1 MEPFKSPLFARLTE
15 AQLLRTEREAR
26 TTDDQLS
33 DDLLYGIG
41 NEVSDAGAPEMTPAY
56 IRSRR
61 FGRCLL
67 GGLKPEEVRGF
78 LDEVADALYSAQT
91 LKFENRIRVKSLE
104 ADVEAPT
111 VTQASVTPS
120 NAFQHAQPQATAI
133 SRQEEHKDTAAASR
147 LNVLRSTALQ
157 EVEALLHD
165 AQVRAQ
171 AVTDAARERAV
182 TILRQAD
189 ALKELRQKEAEE
201 LIAGATATAESI
213 LTTARDQEATLR
225 GEIDRLAESRLRM
238 FDDVRATL
246 IACDEWL
253 ATVDPRLRAAGVE
266 GGRHVLSESVTN
278 GGLKTD

>member
-15 AQLLRTEREAR
+15 AQLLRTEREDR

-33 DDLLYGIG
+33 DDLRYGIG
-41 NEVSDAGAPEMTPAY
+41 NEASEAEAPELTPAY

-78 LDEVADALYSAQT
+78 LDEVADALFSAQT
-91 LKFENRIRVKSLE
+91 LKFENRLKSLE
-104 ADVEAPT
+104 ADVAPT

-120 NAFQHAQPQATAI
+120 NAFEHAQPQATAI
-133 SRQEEHKDTAAASR
+133 SPQEEHEDTAAASR
-147 LNVLRSTALQ
+147 LKMLRSTTLQ

-253 ATVDPRLRAAGVE
+253 ATVDPRLRAAGVG
-266 GGRHVLSESVTN
+266 GGRHVLFESVTN

>member
-15 AQLLRTEREAR
+15 AQLLRTEREAQ

-41 NEVSDAGAPEMTPAY
+41 NEASQAGAPEMTPAY

-78 LDEVADALYSAQT
+78 LDEVADALDSAQT
-91 LKFENRIRVKSLE
+91 LKFENRLKPLE
-104 ADVEAPT
+104 ADVAAPT

-120 NAFQHAQPQATAI
+120 SAFEHAQPQATAI

-253 ATVDPRLRAAGVE
+253 ATVDPRLRAAGVG

>member
-15 AQLLRTEREAR
+15 AQLLRTEREDR

-91 LKFENRIRVKSLE
+91 LKFENRLKPLE
-104 ADVEAPT
+104 ADVAAPT
-111 VTQASVTPS
+111 VTQASVMPS
-120 NAFQHAQPQATAI
+120 SAFEHAQPQATAI
-133 SRQEEHKDTAAASR
+133 SPQEEHKDTAAASR

-253 ATVDPRLRAAGVE
+253 ATVDPRLRAAGV
-266 GGRHVLSESVTN
+266 GGGWHVLSESVTN